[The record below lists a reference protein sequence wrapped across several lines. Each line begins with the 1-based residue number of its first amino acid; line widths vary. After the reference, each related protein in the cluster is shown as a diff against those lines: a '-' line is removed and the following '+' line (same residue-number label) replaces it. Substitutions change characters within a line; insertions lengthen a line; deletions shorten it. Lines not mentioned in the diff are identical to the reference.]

1 MAQGLRV
8 LLFGASGMVGQ
19 CALRECLLSPEVA
32 AVCCVVRAPL
42 SLTHPKLTQ
51 IVHPDLLDLGPIA
64 PALQGFD
71 TCLFCLGSSSA
82 GQAAALYESI
92 NHDMPLAAARA
103 LAPSA
108 SNMSF
113 QYLSGAGTDSSESGP
128 ALWARVKGRTENAL
142 LRAGFRRAYMLRLSA
157 VVPMHGERS
166 RTPFYQF
173 FYLLTR
179 PLYGFMLRRYPQR
192 VIGSENLG
200 RAMIR
205 LAGSDRTSG
214 PVEAAELSE
223 LGR

>member
-1 MAQGLRV
+1 MAQGLRI

-19 CALRECLLSPEVA
+19 CALRECLRSDEVS
-32 AVCCVVRAPL
+32 AVACVVRSPL
-42 SLTHPKLTQ
+42 PAHPKLTQ
-51 IVHPDLLDLGPIA
+51 IIHPDLLALDPIA

-71 TCLFCLGSSSA
+71 ACLYCLGSSSA
-82 GQAAALYESI
+82 GQAPALYESI

-108 SNMSF
+108 AGMCF
-113 QYLSGAGTDSSESGP
+113 LYLSGAGTDSSESGP
-128 ALWARVKGRTENAL
+128 QLWARIKGRTENAL
-142 LRAGFRRAYMLRLSA
+142 LRAGFKGAYMLRLGA
-157 VVPMHGERS
+157 VVPLHGERS
-166 RTPFYQF
+166 RTFVYQAFYV
-173 FYLLTR
+173 LSR
-179 PLYGFMLRRYPQR
+179 PLHGWLLRRFPER

-205 LAGSDRTSG
+205 LAHGKRASG